1 MSNRLNENTARA
13 IQEAIKTRKV
23 KILVGMYDA
32 VDDLTAFR
40 IEIEKGQILQ
50 IDLKTEAIRQNWRLA
65 AAQIVRQI
73 DEYKEDHDGIREKK
87 YTVLRRRI

>member
-1 MSNRLNENTARA
+1 M
-13 IQEAIKTRKV
+13 ITRKV

-32 VDDLTAFR
+32 IDGFTAFR
-40 IEIEKGQILQ
+40 IEFKKNQILQ

-73 DEYKEDHDGIREKK
+73 DEYQEDHDGIREKR
-87 YTVLRRRI
+87 YAVHGHRG